1 MDAYLD
7 KIQLIHFFLIS
18 YLISRVFVR
27 FKLPQRIVYWLFEEK
42 HVSISRLTW
51 LLISGTALLSIV
63 MANVITLMT
72 LVPVLILIQAEYEG
86 KPAEKRKF
94 STLVMLAAVWGANI
108 GGMGMLTGTTTNG
121 ILVGMYEAYKFPI
134 SHSFTFLSWATW
146 ALPLAAILCVAGWL
160 VLMLVFRPNQKL
172 SGMNIRNGLST
183 VEIPLRAQKLA
194 IALAV
199 GFMLSSGILSFS
211 MTFFR
216 NHRPEIYMVTS
227 LWTLLF
233 LYVFFLHR
241 FRIYKGKDRIVLLT
255 AGDILHDVPK
265 KGLLWIL
272 GGILL
277 TLVLVLLKFP
287 EGVAGWA
294 VSWIRADFSLLM
306 LLLIIALITT
316 FATELVSNSV
326 IQISMFMTLFP
337 LTKVFPEISWE
348 MMLVITLCSTCA
360 FMSPIATPSNGL
372 GFGSS
377 SKVSLRYMMGAG
389 LVMNLLSAGIITLW
403 VFYVVPIVLPWFA

>member
-1 MDAYLD
+1 MYEYLD

-27 FKLPQRIVYWLFEEK
+27 FMLPQRIVYWLFEEK

-63 MANVITLMT
+63 IANVITLMA
-72 LVPVLILIQAEYEG
+72 LVPVLIMIQAEYDG
-86 KPAEKRKF
+86 KPSEKRKF
-94 STLVMLAAVWGANI
+94 NTLVMLAAIWGANI

-121 ILVGMYEAYKFPI
+121 ILVGMFEAYKFPI
-134 SHSFTFLSWATW
+134 SHSFTFLSWMAW
-146 ALPLAAILCVAGWL
+146 ALPLAFILCVVGWL
-160 VLMLVFRPNQKL
+160 ILMLVFRPNHKL
-172 SGMNIRNGLST
+172 SGLNIRQHLST
-183 VEIPLRAQKLA
+183 LEFPLSAQKLCILLA
-194 IALAV
+194 IA
-199 GFMLSSGILSFS
+199 FMVSSALLSFS

-216 NHRPEIYMVTS
+216 THRPEIYIINS
-227 LWTLLF
+227 IWTLLF
-233 LYVFFLHR
+233 LYIFFLHK
-241 FRIYKGKDRIVLLT
+241 FRIFKDREKIVLLT
-255 AGDILHDVPK
+255 AKDILHDVPK

-287 EGVAGWA
+287 ESVAGYA
-294 VSWIRADFSLLM
+294 VTWIKADYSLLL

-348 MMLVITLCSTCA
+348 MMLVISLCSTCA

-372 GFGSS
+372 GYGSS
-377 SKVSLRYMMGAG
+377 SKVSLFYMMGAG
-389 LVMNLLSAGIITLW
+389 LLMNLSSAGIITLW
-403 VFYVVPIVLPWFA
+403 VYYVVPIVLPWFA